1 VTPSEIKQ
9 AIELVLLSENKPQAL
24 LSIFGSTK
32 NMQEQLSIHANFFV
46 EEIVDVT
53 VKIFQPLIEKNG
65 ELPDRELM
73 AKLLD
78 DSFEALIIHN
88 ANSGYF
94 QIEQTKSAL
103 KFISHTEKRCPLAAK
118 YFRYSLSCFLLK
130 LTNAGKQYFVLAIL
144 EIAKDINFLGDI
156 LSDAVES
163 EIKNKTASHA
173 AKKGSA
179 KRWEAK
185 EKTRLYAIK
194 LYQSKTYQNAN
205 QATDDITENVYDF
218 GKSVGFHFS
227 SVFQAGKTI
236 YKWLLAYKKT
246 KNSVVI

>member
-9 AIELVLLSENKPQAL
+9 SIALVLQSDNKPQAL

-32 NMQEQLSIHANFFV
+32 NMQEQLSIHANSFV
-46 EEIVDVT
+46 EEIVDATAQVF
-53 VKIFQPLIEKNG
+53 KPFLEKNG
-65 ELPDRELM
+65 EFPDREIM

-78 DSFEALIIHN
+78 DSFEALILHN

-94 QIEQTKSAL
+94 KIEQAKGVIGL
-103 KFISHTEKRCPLAAK
+103 INHTEKKCPLAAK

-130 LTNAGKQYFVLAIL
+130 LTNAGKQYLVLAIL
-144 EIAKDINFLGDI
+144 EIAKDSNFLGDI
-156 LSDAVES
+156 LSSA
-163 EIKNKTASHA
+163 IKTEVKSKNASQA

-185 EKTRLYAIK
+185 EKTRLYAIE
-194 LYQSKTYQNAN
+194 LYQSKSYQNAN
-205 QATDDITENVYDF
+205 QATDAITENVYDF

-236 YKWLLAYKKT
+236 YKWLLTYQHAT
-246 KNSVVI
+246 NSVNV

>member
-1 VTPSEIKQ
+1 
-9 AIELVLLSENKPQAL
+9 
-24 LSIFGSTK
+24 
-32 NMQEQLSIHANFFV
+32 
-46 EEIVDVT
+46 
-53 VKIFQPLIEKNG
+53 
-65 ELPDRELM
+65 M

-94 QIEQTKSAL
+94 QIEQAKSAL

-163 EIKNKTASHA
+163 EIKIKTASHT

-236 YKWLLAYKKT
+236 YKWLLAYKKN
-246 KNSVVI
+246 KKFSCHLMFIP